1 MTDNKKRSFA
11 LGYSFIGHSFL
22 SYMFLAFV
30 LVAVSNN
37 VLPSFYDIV
46 PEGFA
51 SAFGGADRA
60 MLFVNTFCAIFS
72 AIVGIFLGQ
81 WVDRKGPRQVLVIGY
96 IVGGINYIVFPFAH
110 SAGFPLL
117 VVCLAMTH
125 TSMLAYCQMTTQSLV
140 AHWFNKK
147 KGFAL
152 GFSAVGIPVGNAVFS
167 FIYTSIVSSLTVN
180 GNDSLGVRVGLWA
193 FGIALVVMGIVS
205 SFWVKNTPAE
215 VGLTPDNLPIENEV
229 GSVENRSYTFSEVAR
244 TPKVWLVIAIYGLLN
259 CSVIACVAQLV
270 QYIMERG
277 GFGDNAGAAVTIMSV
292 GALAGIAGGFII
304 SFMDQKLGTKKATVL
319 YCIAGV
325 IVYLA
330 MAFIKT
336 DSIVVLV
343 ILCMLA
349 FLLNG
354 APAPLLPSMILT
366 VFGPESFNS
375 VSKIATPIACIC
387 RSCGYYVVALFMIE
401 AGGMDKWTGV
411 YVGLALLVAI
421 SLVLICLCRT
431 THTEI
436 KTRTESGDIFAMGDV
451 YFGFN
456 AEFQADVRKIKELI
470 YGRGNNGMYVGGRI
484 PEEDIREIVEAG
496 TYVPDGLDIRPWHFV
511 ALSDPETI
519 ADLRVKM
526 HAGVIPFAA
535 KLRERF
541 PGHPEFKKDTEE
553 FLASLD
559 TAPLVVMAF
568 TDYPVEGNDLAREV
582 KQIGSAFQN
591 MLLKAYGKGIGSY
604 WLTSPIAAGAAPN
617 LKAQFMPESDGEFI
631 GMVTFGYYDKE
642 HLGSTVKKGE
652 VKYI

>member
-1 MTDNKKRSFA
+1 MTDKKKRSFA

-51 SAFGGADRA
+51 AAMGGADRA
-60 MLFVNTFCAIFS
+60 MLLVNTLCAIFS

-81 WVDRKGPRQVLVIGY
+81 WVDRKGPKQVLVIGY

-110 SAGFPLL
+110 SVGFPLL

-125 TSMLAYCQMTTQSLV
+125 ISMLAYCQMTTQSLV
-140 AHWFNKK
+140 THWFNKK

-152 GFSAVGIPVGNAVFS
+152 GFSAVGIPAGNAVFS
-167 FIYTSIVSSLTVN
+167 MIYSAIVSSFSVN
-180 GNDSLGVRVGLWA
+180 GDDTLGVRIALWI
-193 FGIALVVMGIVS
+193 FGIALVIMGIVS
-205 SFWVKNTPAE
+205 TFWVKNTPAE
-215 VGLTPDNLPIENEV
+215 VGLTPDNLPIENEI
-229 GSVENRSYTFSEVAR
+229 GSVENRSYKFSEVAR

-277 GFGDNAGAAVTIMSV
+277 GFGDNAGTAVTIMSV

-319 YCIAGV
+319 YCIAGI
-325 IVYLA
+325 IVYAA
-330 MAFIKT
+330 MAFINT
-336 DSIVVLV
+336 SSIVVLV

-354 APAPLLPSMILT
+354 APAPLLPSMIVT
-366 VFGPESFNS
+366 IFGPESFNS

-401 AGGMDKWTGV
+401 VGGMDKWVGV
-411 YVGLALLVAI
+411 YVGLAVMVALA
-421 SLVLICLCRT
+421 LVLICICRT
-431 THTEI
+431 DRTEI
-436 KTRTESGDIFAMGDV
+436 KTRTESGDIFAMGEV

-456 AEFQADVRKIKELI
+456 TNFQADVHKIKELI
-470 YGRGNNGMYVGGRI
+470 YGRGNNGIYVEGRI
-484 PEEDIREIVEAG
+484 PDADIREIVEAG
-496 TYVPDGLDIRPWHFV
+496 TYMPETVAVNPIFV
-511 ALSDPETI
+511 ALSDPETLE
-519 ADLRVKM
+519 DLKKKM

-541 PGHPEFKKDTEE
+541 PGHPELKKDTDE

-568 TDYPVEGNDLAREV
+568 TDRPIEGNALAEEV

-617 LKAQFMPESDGEFI
+617 LKAQFAPEAGEFI
-631 GMVTFGYYDKE
+631 GMVTFGYYGDSE
-642 HLGSTVKKGE
+642 NENIVKKGRAE
-652 VKYI
+652 YI